1 MAGFVYI
8 MSNPSIMGRIKIG
21 QSSKDPKAS
30 RLRELSSD
38 TSAPEPFHL
47 EYYCYVE
54 EYEKLE
60 RLVHRELQSVRPNKN
75 REFFQISPTKA
86 VQVIKSLAGNC
97 GGIKFEES
105 DFTEVEDVVEAGI
118 LIDKKVPL
126 VSSKGETLQTL
137 FPQANLII
145 EYRELAA
152 EKYGQLENFPVDVKK
167 DFLAI
172 LEKNPD
178 ISDEKLEK
186 EFDEKFTAYLRP
198 FTDPQ
203 KNFYYDLCRRHSREM
218 GDEFLSVVKLGKDT
232 IRVREVFSKLAF
244 KYEMSAE
251 LVKFARVEDEL
262 TVIIA
267 HLTEEI
273 NIVQR
278 SAINKALVE
287 LGLHVEVVTVYGEQR
302 YYLSRLQGTN
312 TIRISGYYTS
322 SQFVAFMKN
331 DFDPFSVQTNYF
343 DLDPDRASSETS
355 SNCTSSEQSKSSGGN
370 TASTLIGVACVI
382 VLLYWLSA

>member
-38 TSAPEPFHL
+38 TSTPEPFHL

-60 RLVHRELQSVRPNKN
+60 RMVHRELDPVRPNKN
-75 REFFQISPTKA
+75 REFFQISPAKA
-86 VQVIKSLAGNC
+86 VEVIKKLARDC

-105 DFTEVEDVVEAGI
+105 DFTELEDVVEAGI

-126 VSSKGETLQTL
+126 VSSKGETLKTL

-152 EKYGQLENFPVDVKK
+152 EKYRHLENFPEDVKR

-232 IRVREVFSKLAF
+232 IKVREVFSKLAF
-244 KYEMSAE
+244 KYEMSEE
-251 LVKFARVEDEL
+251 LIKFARVEDEL

-267 HLTEEI
+267 HLTEDI
-273 NIVQR
+273 NTVQR
-278 SAINKALVE
+278 SAINKALME
-287 LGLHVEVVTVYGEQR
+287 LGLHVDEVTVYGKQQ
-302 YYLSRLQGTN
+302 YYLSRLQGSN
-312 TIRISGYYTS
+312 TIRISEHYS
-322 SQFVAFMKN
+322 SGEFVEFMKN
-331 DFDPFSVQTNYF
+331 EFDPFSVQANYF
-343 DLDPDRASSETS
+343 DMNSAIG
-355 SNCTSSEQSKSSGGN
+355 QSTPAGVS
-370 TASTLIGVACVI
+370 TVSTLMWVMLVI
-382 VLLYWLSA
+382 VILYWLAA